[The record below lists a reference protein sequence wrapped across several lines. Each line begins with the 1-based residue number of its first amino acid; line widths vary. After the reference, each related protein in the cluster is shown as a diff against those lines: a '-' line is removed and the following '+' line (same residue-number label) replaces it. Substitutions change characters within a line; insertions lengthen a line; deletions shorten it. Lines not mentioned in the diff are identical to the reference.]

1 MLRTNFAA
9 RRIYIRLRAGIT
21 RLKPCYCSVCPFCI
35 FFSYPLK
42 KLQKNLCFFTAPFDY
57 AAKRLIAVVSWLSC
71 SPVRSEMFES
81 SPPMRV
87 TLTPGSIP
95 LPS

>member
-9 RRIYIRLRAGIT
+9 RRTFVRLRAGIT

-42 KLQKNLCFFTAPFDY
+42 KAVKKLAFFY
-57 AAKRLIAVVSWLSC
+57 
-71 SPVRSEMFES
+71 SP
-81 SPPMRV
+81 
-87 TLTPGSIP
+87 LTFLFMTYPDCWQIHP
-95 LPS
+95 QPR